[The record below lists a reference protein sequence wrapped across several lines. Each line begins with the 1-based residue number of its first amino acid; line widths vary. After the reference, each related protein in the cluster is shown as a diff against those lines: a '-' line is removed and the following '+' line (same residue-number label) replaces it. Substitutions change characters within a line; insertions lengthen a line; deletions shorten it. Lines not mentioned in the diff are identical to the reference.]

1 MIRSV
6 VLAGLLI
13 FIYAALPAQV
23 QMEKDT
29 ILLEEV
35 TTTAISKKYQ
45 AGAKIESISPDQ
57 LQISQEGGIDQLLMR
72 FTPIYIKSN
81 AGGLSSVRFRG
92 TSANHTSVNFGGI
105 NLNSLTLGS
114 ADMSAIPSYLF
125 DGVDVQYGSS
135 SAVNG
140 SGAIGGSLA
149 LQLKSNWTN
158 GFKIKSTISQGSF
171 GEQFYGAKIFAGNG
185 KWETVSRLYYFFREN
200 DFPFKN
206 PYTGNVEDRTPVNDR
221 QHGARIENMGLIQEI
236 NYRFSENEQL
246 KSSVWL
252 EHDWHQVQPNMPT
265 NLKYI
270 RTEELDNKNIRAW
283 SEYKNNKQPLKFRG
297 GLGYVHDMQV
307 YDNDGQQKIGTDRF
321 ISEAEV
327 NQDFTRKF
335 GAKAG
340 VKYQYIV
347 PEVYSYSDSVIDY
360 EQHLEAYVSAFLKIR
375 NRLKLTVNMRQMYV
389 SGFSCPFTPS
399 VGAEYRLR
407 STEKT
412 GIKLTSNI
420 SRSYRVP
427 TFNDRYWGTQGNP
440 NLKAEDG
447 MNYELGGNLLFAGDD
462 FKTDISLNAFFMKV
476 KNWIEWRNFGV
487 WQAQNVKEVES
498 KGIEFQSS
506 TDFQM
511 GETLLNVRL
520 NYNFNPVEAVKDF
533 TETGKVGQQL
543 IYSPK
548 HMANTFAML
557 SFRNWTAYAD
567 GNYTG
572 SRFADDMG
580 NELDPYFV
588 ANCGVSRKINYKKQL
603 FNLSLSVYNVFD
615 TSYENEKYYA
625 MPGRSFRISL
635 STNLNIK

>member
-1 MIRSV
+1 MKRSI
-6 VLAGLLI
+6 AITGLLL
-13 FIYAALPAQV
+13 FIYATLPAQV
-23 QMEKDT
+23 KMTKDT
-29 ILLEEV
+29 ILLEGV

-57 LQISQEGGIDQLLMR
+57 LQISQEGGIDQVLMR

-81 AGGLSSVRFRG
+81 AGGLSSIHFRG

-125 DGVDVQYGSS
+125 DGVDIQYGSS

-149 LQLKSNWTN
+149 LQLQSNWIN
-158 GFKIKSTISQGSF
+158 GFKIKSTVSQGSF
-171 GEQFYGAKIFAGNG
+171 GEQFYGTKFFAGNG
-185 KWETVSRLYYFFREN
+185 NWETVSRLYYFYRKN

-206 PYTGNVEDRTPVNDR
+206 RYTGNVEDRTPVTDH
-221 QHGARIENMGLIQEI
+221 QHGASIENMGLIQEI
-236 NYRFSENEQL
+236 NYRFNENEQF

-252 EHDWHQVQPNMPT
+252 EYDWHQVQPNMPT
-265 NLKYI
+265 NFKYN
-270 RTEELDNKNIRAW
+270 RTEELDNKNIRVW
-283 SEYKNNKQPLKFRG
+283 SEYKNNKHSQKFRA

-307 YDNDGQQKIGTDRF
+307 YDNDGQQKIGTDRLLT
-321 ISEAEV
+321 ELEV
-327 NQDFTRKF
+327 NQDFSQKF
-335 GAKAG
+335 GAKGG

-347 PEVYSYSDSVIDY
+347 PHVYAYSDSVIDH
-360 EQHLEAYVSAFLKIR
+360 EQHLEAYLSAFLKIQ
-375 NRLKLTVNMRQMYV
+375 NRLKLTFNMRQMYV
-389 SGFSCPFTPS
+389 TNFSCPFTPS
-399 VGAEYRLR
+399 IGAEYRVY

-420 SRSYRVP
+420 SKSYRVP
-427 TFNDRYWGTQGNP
+427 TFNDRYWGAQGNP

-447 MNYELGGNLLFAGDD
+447 MNYELGGNFLFTNNN
-462 FKTDISLNAFFMKV
+462 FKTDISLNAFYMKV

-487 WQAQNVKEVES
+487 WQAQNIKEVAS

-506 TDFQM
+506 TDFKM
-511 GETLLNVRL
+511 GETLLNFRL

-533 TETGKVGQQL
+533 SETGKVGQQL

-548 HMANTFAML
+548 HMGNTFAMF
-557 SFRNWTAYAD
+557 SYHNWMVYAD

-572 SRFADDMG
+572 ARFADDMG
-580 NELDPYFV
+580 NELDAYFLT
-588 ANCGVSRKINYKKQL
+588 NCGLSRKLNYRKQL
-603 FNLSLSVYNVFD
+603 FSLSFSVYNIFN

-625 MPGRSFRISL
+625 MPGRNFRISL